1 MVSGAKVFKL
11 GLARVDF
18 FLTPENQVII
28 NELNTMP
35 GFTSTSVFPMLWKA
49 SGKSYSEVISQ
60 LCVSALSR
68 SRNVVR

>member
-1 MVSGAKVFKL
+1 
-11 GLARVDF
+11 
-18 FLTPENQVII
+18 
-28 NELNTMP
+28 
-35 GFTSTSVFPMLWKA
+35 FTSTSVFPMLWKA